1 MKSAAPFA
9 FMLIVASLVSTQ
21 AEGDWIA
28 RRGGESPIEAKIV
41 TVDEAGVTI
50 DRGSSQTE
58 LIRWDRVR
66 EVQSAT
72 FAKDV
77 GRFKEDAEKLW
88 RARSRLERGDAA
100 LAEPIF
106 ERLFETYRGQKHE
119 TALVVAEGLL
129 RCRLARGANES
140 AVIPA
145 LESIRLRR
153 EVKTASNVYSALRP
167 VIDQATSLC
176 IAVPPAWVNSPHLV
190 KVERDLSTYDGK
202 GDVVVAAI
210 ATLYQ
215 KAIRQQM
222 GMTAEASGRPLAQE
236 HAGVAFMRLVVQA
249 VDPEP
254 SVRTA
259 ACQAL
264 RTDLE
269 KKDDW
274 AQAWSRYALGLSL
287 LMESQPKARRAGM
300 VELAYVPAQFNR
312 QESYL
317 AGMALFHLS
326 DALEQ
331 SGEQKAATSVR
342 SELKLSYP
350 NHPAAAVIEAT
361 KPAVSNTQ
369 TQPSSSIVKESS

>member
-1 MKSAAPFA
+1 MKPFA
-9 FMLIVASLVSTQ
+9 LFTALLAAIGSGSNEAD
-21 AEGDWIA
+21 GDWIA
-28 RRGGESPIEAKIV
+28 RRGGESPIEAKIA

-50 DRGSSQTE
+50 ERGPGQTE

-66 EVQSAT
+66 DVQSAA

-77 GRFKEDAEKLW
+77 NRFKEDAEKLW

-119 TALVVAEGLL
+119 TALLVAEGLL

-153 EVKTASNVYSALRP
+153 EVKTAFNVYSTLRP
-167 VIDQATSLC
+167 VIDPMTSLC
-176 IAVPPAWVNSPHLV
+176 TALPPAWMSSSHLV
-190 KVERDLSTYDGK
+190 KVERDLGMYDGK

-215 KAIRQQM
+215 KSIRQQL
-222 GMTAEASGRPLAQE
+222 GITAEASGRALAQE
-236 HAGVAFMRLVVQA
+236 HAGVAFMGLIVQA
-249 VDPEP
+249 IDTDP
-254 SVRTA
+254 SVRA
-259 ACQAL
+259 SACQAL

-269 KKDDW
+269 KRDEW

-287 LMESQPKARRAGM
+287 LMENQPAARRAGM

-312 QESYL
+312 HESYL
-317 AGMALFHLS
+317 AGMSLFYLA

-331 SGEQKAATSVR
+331 SGEQTSATSLR
-342 SELKLSYP
+342 AELKLSYP
-350 NHPAAAVIEAT
+350 NHPAAAAIQST
-361 KPAVSNTQ
+361 KPAASNSQ
-369 TQPSSSIVKESS
+369 TRPSTSIVKESS